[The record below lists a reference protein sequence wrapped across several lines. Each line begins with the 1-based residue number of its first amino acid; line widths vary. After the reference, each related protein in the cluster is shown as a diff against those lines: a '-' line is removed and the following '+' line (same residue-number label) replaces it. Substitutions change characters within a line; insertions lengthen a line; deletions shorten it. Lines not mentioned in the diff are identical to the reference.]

1 MSDGSKPLNRW
12 LLLGELV
19 ACIAFGAALTAS
31 YLGVP
36 PSVHLG
42 MPLSLAVASGVLVM
56 AAILGLFNLALSK
69 GRAGRRTLSLVLLV
83 CAILLLPVLLA
94 LSFPQ
99 Y

>member
-1 MSDGSKPLNRW
+1 M
-12 LLLGELV
+12 LLGELV

-36 PSVHLG
+36 PSVQLG
-42 MPLSLAVASGVLVM
+42 MPLPMAVASRVAAL
-56 AAILGLFNLALSK
+56 AAILGLFNFALS
-69 GRAGRRTLSLVLLV
+69 AGRTGRRVLGLVLLV
-83 CAILLLPVLLA
+83 CAMLMLPLLAA